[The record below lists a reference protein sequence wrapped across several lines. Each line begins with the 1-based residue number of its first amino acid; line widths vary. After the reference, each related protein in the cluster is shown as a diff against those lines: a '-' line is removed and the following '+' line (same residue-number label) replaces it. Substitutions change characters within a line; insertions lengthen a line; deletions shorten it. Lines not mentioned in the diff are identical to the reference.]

1 LVIPHL
7 PGWLVALAIAIAIPI
22 GPLVFTITLHVTG
35 GTLAGIGV
43 SLKLTALPAIAAI
56 LLVFAIL
63 NYSVSSGPPAKAA
76 KPSRPHAAASAT
88 AGEVRVVEAFFTAIN
103 GRNWQRV
110 WHSGVRTSA
119 RVNTAPSTG

>member
-1 LVIPHL
+1 MIPHL